1 MALTRISPEVDSLNA
16 NNNSNTSLVVTLC
29 STTVGNLNIIEIT
42 GYAADAGSL
51 NPGMTT
57 PSGWTKVGEAL
68 DSAGSNCT
76 FTAIYR
82 KFYQSGDGT
91 TVTIN
96 WTNAGQMVATC
107 RAFSGA
113 DTTTPI
119 INSLL
124 VEKTLSGT
132 SYSTGSFVMGGN
144 GWLCYG
150 FGNRTSGAY
159 SAIADTVRTAPSNT
173 SAASMTTADTN
184 GIITAATVTKTA
196 TGPSTTN
203 GTQWIYVVKEQAGG
217 NIAPTAN
224 AGSDQINIE
233 PYATVTMTGSGSDS
247 DGSIV
252 SGVWTQTSGTPTVTI
267 NNASTTTPNY
277 EAPATL
283 AGTTLVFR
291 YTVTDN
297 LGATGYAEVSHTILY
312 ALERRVVGGVQVPYK
327 SYYVSSG

>member
-1 MALTRISPEVDSLNA
+1 MALTRISPEVDSLNP

-29 STTVGNLNIIEIT
+29 STTVGHLNIIEIT
-42 GYAADAGSL
+42 GYAAAGTPL
-51 NPGMTT
+51 NPSMTT
-57 PSGWTKVGEAL
+57 PSGWTKIGEVM
-68 DSAGSNCT
+68 DSSGTNCT
-76 FTAIYR
+76 FTAAYR

-96 WTNAGQMVATC
+96 WTNAGQMVAVC

-113 DTTTPI
+113 DTSTPI
-119 INSLL
+119 LNSSFT
-124 VEKTLSGT
+124 EKTASST
-132 SYSTGSFVMGGN
+132 AYTTGSFTMSGN

-150 FGNRTSGAY
+150 FGNRTGGAY
-159 SAIADTVRTAPSNT
+159 SAIADTVRNAPSLSS
-173 SAASMTTADTN
+173 SAGMVTADTN
-184 GIITAATVTKTA
+184 AVITAATVTKTA
-196 TGPSTTN
+196 TGPNTSN

-217 NIAPTAN
+217 NISPTAN
-224 AGSDQINIE
+224 AGADQINIE
-233 PYATVTMTGSGSDS
+233 PYATVTMTGSGNDS
-247 DGSIV
+247 DGSIA